1 MKEFEVFKQIQETSS
16 RNEKIEILK
25 RNDSPNLR
33 KLLSLT
39 FDRFKT
45 YRIKQIE
52 FPSSYNEVQPDITQ
66 DLEELLL
73 LLAKHETGSTAAKNM
88 VRNLMK
94 RCTSDGASWVAKIV
108 TRDLKAGIDESTI
121 NAAFPKL
128 IPTFD
133 VMLAQP
139 IYKGGKTPKNL
150 WPTLK
155 YPVLVEEKLDGLRC
169 IAVCKDEKV
178 TFFSREGH
186 EFDERG
192 VIAAEILKLRPG
204 TDFVLDG
211 EILAKRF
218 NPDNKTFLKC
228 KDGNW
233 VYEGGKALIRAES
246 TTSDEVREYLG
257 YYCWDL
263 LTVPEFFEQKKSAP
277 LSERKLEL
285 AALFER
291 QEQPFNN
298 LILLPNALANNEA
311 EVKELFQ
318 RVRTKGG
325 ESYSVLN
332 SKGKEVE
339 YSVGKGEGCM
349 VKLLDSV
356 YEFRRSNSLLKLKEF
371 YSADLRVVAVYE
383 GERGS
388 KYEGMLGGLSLE
400 SDCRSIKTDCGSG
413 FDDAQ
418 RFELWIE
425 HKGGSLIGQVVEI
438 TYQELTADGSAR
450 FPVFV
455 RVRDDK
461 TCTSL
466 G

>member
-1 MKEFEVFKQIQETSS
+1 MKEFEVFQQIQETASK
-16 RNEKIEILK
+16 NEKIEILK
-25 RNDSPNLR
+25 RNDSPQLR
-33 KLLSLT
+33 TLLGLT
-39 FDRFKT
+39 YDRFKT

-52 FPSSYNEVQPDITQ
+52 FPSTYNEVQPDITQ

-88 VRNLMK
+88 IRNLMK
-94 RCTSDGASWVAKIV
+94 RCTSDGASWVAKVV
-108 TRDLKAGIDESTI
+108 TRDLKIGVDESTI

-218 NPDNKTFLKC
+218 NPDNKTFLKTAH
-228 KDGNW
+228 GNW
-233 VYEGGKALIRAES
+233 PYEGGKATLKNEA
-246 TTSDEVREYLG
+246 TTARDVQEYLG
-257 YYCWDL
+257 YFCWDI

-277 LSERKLEL
+277 LSDRKLEL
-285 AALFER
+285 SSLFER

-298 LILLPNALANNEA
+298 LILLPNAIANNEA
-311 EVKELFQ
+311 ELKELFR
-318 RVRTKGG
+318 RVRNKGG
-325 ESYSVLN
+325 EKYSVLN

-339 YSVGKGEGCM
+339 YSLNPGEGIM
-349 VKLLDSV
+349 VKFLDSE
-356 YEFRRSNSLLKLKEF
+356 YEYKRSSKLLKVKEF
-371 YSADLRVVAVYE
+371 FTMDLRIAGAYE
-383 GERGS
+383 GEG
-388 KYEGMLGGLSLE
+388 KYQGMLGGVKMA
-400 SDCRSIKTDCGSG
+400 SDCGTIKTDCGTG
-413 FDDAQ
+413 FDDGQ
-418 RFELWIE
+418 RFEYWVQHLN
-425 HKGGSLIGQVVEI
+425 GNLVGLIGEI
-438 TYQELTADGSAR
+438 SGQEVTADGSLR
-450 FPVFV
+450 FPVWQ
-455 RVRDDK
+455 RLRDDK
-461 TCTSL
+461 TTTNVE

>member
-1 MKEFEVFKQIQETSS
+1 MKEFEVFQQIQETAS

-39 FDRFKT
+39 YNKFIT

-52 FPSSYNEVQPDITQ
+52 FPSTYNEVQPDITQ

-94 RCTSDGASWVAKIV
+94 RCTEEGASWVAKIV

-169 IAVCKDEKV
+169 IAVCKDGKV

-192 VIAAEILKLRPG
+192 VIAAEILKLRPE

-263 LTVPEFFEQKKSAP
+263 LPIETFFEQKKSAP
-277 LSERKLEL
+277 LSDRKLEL

-291 QEQPFNN
+291 QEKSFNN

-311 EVKELFQ
+311 EVKELFH

-325 ESYSVLN
+325 EKYSVLN

-339 YSVGKGEGCM
+339 YRLNPGEGVM
-349 VKLLDSV
+349 VKLLDSE
-356 YEFRRSNSLLKLKEF
+356 YEFKRSSKLLKVKEF
-371 YSADLRVVAVYE
+371 FTMDLRIVGAYE
-383 GERGS
+383 GEG
-388 KYEGMLGGLSLE
+388 KYQGMLGGVE
-400 SDCRSIKTDCGSG
+400 MASDCGTIKTDCGTG

-418 RFELWIE
+418 RYEMWVE
-425 HKGGSLIGQVVEI
+425 HLCGRLVGLIGEVSG
-438 TYQELTADGSAR
+438 QEVTADGSLR
-450 FPVFV
+450 FPVWQ
-455 RVRDDK
+455 RLRDDK
-461 TCTSL
+461 TCTNVE